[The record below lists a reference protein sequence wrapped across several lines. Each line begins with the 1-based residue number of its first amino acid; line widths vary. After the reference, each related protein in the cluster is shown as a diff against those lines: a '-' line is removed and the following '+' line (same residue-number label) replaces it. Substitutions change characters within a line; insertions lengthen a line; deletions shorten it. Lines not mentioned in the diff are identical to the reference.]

1 MKDFKDNLD
10 EESID
15 RGDGRQ
21 EGFNRFAS
29 STPSRT
35 FAQKAVQVLSR
46 YSLLIIVGLAA
57 LSITLLHF
65 QGKYLLQALRGTP
78 LPTFWLEK
86 VITSSVV
93 PDKTEV
99 YEKVLAEEAKDA
111 WQKRSRGRRSAKIA
125 KPQWQASYSIPKAK
139 QDSVVVDT
147 VEKKPPSKRQHTA
160 QKKRPRN
167 KPTVAVVPLPA
178 EERPSFFQPVKA
190 VSSPVGNTFLSC
202 VVHGDQE
209 VGNRKRMVLRLTEAA
224 TVNGKEVPA
233 GTLVYGM
240 ARLAQ
245 DRIQVVISRIGPQPV
260 SYRVH
265 DHTYHEGIVLDERN
279 DVVQDA
285 AKETVYRQGHRRTNQ
300 LPTQVASDL
309 ARDLLQRVRRK
320 KQSVFLPDGYPLYI
334 SGRHPAQP

>member
-15 RGDGRQ
+15 E
-21 EGFNRFAS
+21 EGIDRFAS
-29 STPSRT
+29 TTLSRT
-35 FAQKAVQVLSR
+35 FVQKAVQVLSR

-86 VITSSVV
+86 VMASSVV

-99 YEKVLAEEAKDA
+99 YQQVLAEEARDA
-111 WQKRSRGRRSAKIA
+111 WQDQIT
-125 KPQWQASYSIPKAK
+125 KPHWQSGYQKNTEAPSPLE
-139 QDSVVVDT
+139 DSVVVKEEPLA
-147 VEKKPPSKRQHTA
+147 EKSAEPPELPI
-160 QKKRPRN
+160 QKKRKRKH
-167 KPTVAVVPLPA
+167 KPVEEPLPVTELA
-178 EERPSFFQPVKA
+178 PSFFQPVRA
-190 VSSPVGNTFLSC
+190 VSDTVGTSSNQRFISC

-224 TVNGKEVPA
+224 TVNDREAPV

-245 DRIQVVISRIGPQPV
+245 DRIQVSVSRVGTQAV
-260 SYRVH
+260 SYQVH
-265 DHTYHEGIVLDERN
+265 DHTYHEGITLDER
-279 DVVQDA
+279 DEIVQDA
-285 AKETVYRQGHRRTNQ
+285 AKETAYRQGRRRSGE
-300 LPTQVASDL
+300 LPTDIASDL
-309 ARDLLQRVRRK
+309 ARDLLGRARRR
-320 KQSVFLPDGYPLYI
+320 QPTIFLPDGYPLYLT
-334 SGRHPAQP
+334 GQ